1 MLRISLFV
9 SLSLGFHGRETI
21 PIVNSDTFYLLGACK
36 FEDCSLLAKSYPI
49 TSSSLIVDD
58 VIATEDCIAHG
69 ETFDVFVKF
78 KTITKEHF
86 WTMEIDGSRKSN
98 LTGVINDGN
107 KNATLIIGPDQ
118 YGPPGNVE
126 LKVTVSPN
134 DVIKTYISKI
144 ICTRLLSYDMSVTVK
159 KTWIQGDKVLFN
171 ITKTSKLP
179 LGNFSIDFGDGSTKI
194 LPRYSFNDHI
204 LKKIYSDAGKYTF
217 KWRCYDNY
225 KISRGTGE
233 INITAYHPVKPSER
247 YLFPVEINLLLPKR
261 TASFFISS
269 SCPFKP
275 PTDAMYRIDYGD
287 GSNYTSWT
295 RVPHYECGKSSKL
308 PTHTYDKSGCYNVKF
323 QIKNRLGLRN
333 DTSNVSIDQV
343 SNKILL
349 RFNTVPPLLE
359 SNKKVDDDGNVYL
372 SDEFPFQI
380 EAIVNASTCYRFEW
394 TIQNPYWHI
403 STSNISKVKIYH
415 LVNKTGVYNLT
426 VKVSGKTR
434 TMSKTKQLIILKALR
449 NLVILSTTPSDDKQV
464 YVYLLLKEPGP
475 SPMLTWDFGDGKIIK
490 ERGINFITA
499 NNLPKIR
506 NAPGSRKLDLA
517 IYKGLYK
524 KHKFRYNGLFH
535 VSVKAS
541 DAFRELTA
549 RRTVFVSNSPCRRPK
564 VNILIPNGS
573 SKFTI
578 SIGETFTVQTHVE
591 MRCDFSDQ
599 AIFRWEVYSS
609 NKKDMESARIA
620 ESDRK
625 IK

>member
-1 MLRISLFV
+1 MNSYRINSNFV
-9 SLSLGFHGRETI
+9 FPLIGKCPDGDCPAETKEVANLAFSSAMTIISEITSCYWEREDYTIILEILSGITIRKWLVLLNKRSLSTTLSVHRSVGSNIVKILVTSTQCGGPGDFLLEVTMFYGKDSSNYFSRIIKPRTLNSTVLMNVKNFGLTKKSI
-21 PIVNSDTFYLLGACK
+21 PFELNIPNGTF
-36 FEDCSLLAKSYPI
+36 
-49 TSSSLIVDD
+49 
-58 VIATEDCIAHG
+58 
-69 ETFDVFVKF
+69 
-78 KTITKEHF
+78 
-86 WTMEIDGSRKSN
+86 
-98 LTGVINDGN
+98 
-107 KNATLIIGPDQ
+107 
-118 YGPPGNVE
+118 PG
-126 LKVTVSPN
+126 
-134 DVIKTYISKI
+134 DIYIK
-144 ICTRLLSYDMSVTVK
+144 
-159 KTWIQGDKVLFN
+159 
-171 ITKTSKLP
+171 
-179 LGNFSIDFGDGSTKI
+179 FGDGTVANYPDYASSRLIEWKTYNHSGSYFLEWKFCNKYEI
-194 LPRYSFNDHI
+194 SQGRKLFEALPYQ
-204 LKKIYSDAGKYTF
+204 
-217 KWRCYDNY
+217 
-225 KISRGTGE
+225 
-233 INITAYHPVKPSER
+233 PVNQSER
-247 YLFPVEINLLLPKR
+247 YLFPTSIEISWPNR
-261 TASFFISS
+261 SVSFFITSD
-269 SCPFKP
+269 CLFLP

-295 RVPHYECGKSSKL
+295 RVPHYECGKSARL
-308 PTHTYDKSGCYNVKF
+308 PTHTYDNSGCYNVKF
-323 QIKNRLGLRN
+323 QIKNLLGLRN

-359 SNKKVDDDGNVYL
+359 SNKKVADDGNVYL

-380 EAIVNASTCYRFEW
+380 EAIFNASTCYRFEW

-403 STSNISKVKIYH
+403 STSNISKVKINH
-415 LVNKTGVYNLT
+415 LVNKAGDYNLT
-426 VKVSGKTR
+426 VNVSGKTR
-434 TMSKTKQLIILKALR
+434 TMSKTKQFIVLKALR
-449 NLVILSTTPSDDKQV
+449 NLAILSTTPSDDKQV

-475 SPMLTWDFGDGKIIK
+475 SPMLTWDFGDEKIIK

-506 NAPGSRKLDLA
+506 NALGSRKLDLA
-517 IYKGLYK
+517 TYKGLYK
-524 KHKFRYNGLFH
+524 KHKFRNNGLFH
-535 VSVKAS
+535 VSVKAN
-541 DAFRELTA
+541 DLFRELTA